1 MQNSLKSLLLC
12 LRNGA
17 LGTFSLG
24 RETMET
30 RYSSSMP
37 LTPIPLIL
45 LPKKIYD
52 FNFASLLGRDF
63 YRHPSSVLAL
73 LTTIFPG

>member
-17 LGTFSLG
+17 QGTFAPG
-24 RETMET
+24 REMMET

-45 LPKKIYD
+45 LPKTTSD

-63 YRHPSSVLAL
+63 YRYPSPVFVL